1 MRNENI
7 FTNLTKTFLI
17 AVVLAAG
24 VQVSAQTWTAPVSSP
39 PSNNTPAPLN
49 VGASGQTKD
58 GGLVL
63 GHTLSNS
70 PTGCGGGPCIALR
83 IENGKL
89 KITDGSQAVGKVL
102 TSDATGLAT
111 WSDAPGGTL
120 PVGNTNG
127 ETLRYNGTAWIKNT
141 NIFNNGTAVGVGTPD
156 PRGTTLHVRN
166 PTGDN
171 ANTLLRISKLGN
183 GTGHSTLQL
192 YKGTGAAWSGWA
204 LLNNQNGDF
213 RLNYDSTENN
223 SPGEPAIFI
232 KNSTRA
238 VGIGMRQQGAGP
250 ELFTDA
256 TGKSALSVGG
266 KILVDLTNPFYGN
279 DTAATRDVLQFVG
292 GGSSTVNR
300 VSTNKPLELWNTAT
314 ADRAD
319 LFAGTINA
327 EGILTAQ
334 YIKLKPD
341 NVPSIPAHKFLTAV
355 QTDGSADWKSVGAQG
370 AEEFRA
376 VSGGRADCVPG
387 SGKVVTGISVDGG
400 GQVSGVWCKSL
411 QAF

>member
-1 MRNENI
+1 MRNENT
-7 FTNLTKTFLI
+7 FTHLIKTFLI
-17 AVVLAAG
+17 AAVLATG

-39 PSNNTPAPLN
+39 PANNTPAPLN

-70 PTGCGGGPCIALR
+70 PTGCSGGPCIGLR

-89 KITDGSQAVGKVL
+89 KITDGSQAAGKVL

-120 PVGNTNG
+120 PAGNTNG
-127 ETLRYNGTAWIKNT
+127 ETLRYSGTAWVKNT
-141 NIFNNGTAVGVGTPD
+141 NIFNNGTAVGIGTAD
-156 PRGTTLHVRN
+156 PRATLHVRN
-166 PTGDN
+166 PNGDSLS
-171 ANTLLRISKLGN
+171 TVLRISKLGN
-183 GTGHSTLQL
+183 GAGHSTLQL
-192 YKGTGAAWSGWA
+192 YKGTGATWSGWA
-204 LLNNQNGDF
+204 FLNNQNGDF

-223 SPGEPAIFI
+223 SPGEPAIFV
-232 KNSTRA
+232 KNTTRA

-250 ELFTDA
+250 ELFIDS

-266 KILVDLTNPFYGN
+266 KIYVDLTDPYYGS
-279 DTAATRDVLQFVG
+279 DTAARRDVLQFIG

-300 VSTNKPLELWNTAT
+300 VTSNKPLEFWNSASSE
-314 ADRAD
+314 RAD
-319 LFAGTINA
+319 LYAGTVNA
-327 EGILTAQ
+327 EDILSAQ

-341 NVPSIPAHKFLTAV
+341 NVASVPAHKFLTAV
-355 QTDGSADWKSVGAQG
+355 QTDGSADWKFVGAQG

-376 VSGGRADCVPG
+376 ISGGRADCVPG
-387 SGKVVTGISVDGG
+387 SGKVVTGISVDAG
-400 GQVSGVWCKSL
+400 GQVTGVWCKSL